1 LGGAERGPRTRDF
14 RAEAMITLFVLPLIL
29 AFAPIAVWALRVGGL
44 RRLWLLCVL
53 ALLVVVAFMLSAI
66 YSVPTG
72 GLLV

>member
-1 LGGAERGPRTRDF
+1 
-14 RAEAMITLFVLPLIL
+14 MITLLVLTLIL
-29 AFAPIAVWALRVGGL
+29 AFAPIAVWALRVSGL

-53 ALLVVVAFMLSAI
+53 ALLVVVAFMLSTI